1 MRALRLISRVQALR
15 VSAPEACEELFRVE
29 TDVANIRGFLAGSMH
44 GAKGAGVDLGDLAEH
59 LAERERQLVAIET
72 HAQAAGRQPGGAAS
86 PS

>member
-15 VSAPEACEELFRVE
+15 VSAPGACEELFRVE

-44 GAKGAGVDLGDLAEH
+44 GAKGAVDLGDLAEH
-59 LAERERQLVAIET
+59 LAERERQLVAIEAHVQT
-72 HAQAAGRQPGGAAS
+72 AGRQPGGAAS